1 MKRRGFTLI
10 ELLVAGMMATI
21 VLGAITLSLS
31 QLGSSKAISR
41 QRLEA
46 YSRCDM
52 AIRTMRKD
60 IITTLRRGDLF
71 DTRVL
76 ISDSSHRYQGEAVD
90 NDELLL
96 FDGTLRANKEIDFNG
111 EGMEYETQFRIETN
125 EVSSALWKRRDAIL
139 DDNPIGGGMATPI
152 SDGVIALQFE
162 AFDGISWFA
171 VWDSDEY
178 GMPHALRL
186 TVTATGMQSK
196 EEFDAPLVTLRTVV
210 PLDRY
215 QSPDDKLVLIA
226 EEEEA
231 ERLALLGIEPGEDG
245 ELSLDSGGGSSGASG
260 GGGGGGG
267 GRPNNGGGSSGDG
280 GSSAPKPGNTITI
293 TDPDGNDHE
302 IPIDP

>member
-90 NDELLL
+90 IELVDEPLMDVLDEAI
-96 FDGTLRANKEIDFNG
+96 FDSHIADVKARKYDAALMALPCSTFARSRGVCDGGPKPLRGCGASDIYGLSDLSFPDKDKVRTGT
-111 EGMEYETQFRIETN
+111 
-125 EVSSALWKRRDAIL
+125 IL
-139 DDNPIGGGMATPI
+139 
-152 SDGVIALQFE
+152 
-162 AFDGISWFA
+162 
-171 VWDSDEY
+171 
-178 GMPHALRL
+178 ALRGEAL
-186 TVTATGMQSK
+186 ARTCTGM
-196 EEFDAPLVTLRTVV
+196 DIPW
-210 PLDRY
+210 
-215 QSPDDKLVLIA
+215 IA
-226 EEEEA
+226 ETPEHNLQD
-231 ERLALLGIEPGEDG
+231 R
-245 ELSLDSGGGSSGASG
+245 
-260 GGGGGGG
+260 
-267 GRPNNGGGSSGDG
+267 
-280 GSSAPKPGNTITI
+280 
-293 TDPDGNDHE
+293 
-302 IPIDP
+302 